1 MPVNLYPDPDIV
13 DYPHL
18 WAAYSGFALIMPNMP
33 GVLPVPIDPP
43 GKREGR
49 GARPL
54 SETQADLRK
63 ALCCSV
69 LGAYATLR
77 AADPD
82 RSELDI
88 EEEID
93 PYVRAWMT
101 VRTARETGREI
112 VRGFL
117 GISSRELDLRAQAAF
132 AQAED
137 KQAHIAGEL
146 GNVQIVAQ
154 AYARARVFDAGVYDA
169 FHGRAPGSFDDKLAK
184 AVNATP
190 EQAPLDQPKAAQV
203 ALLSGVNPAVFWP
216 SLWQYRYPLEVCT
229 SMHCWLTR
237 SPATLYVE
245 EYYTLF
251 RCVESAPAKPKDPWD
266 HLKNLVRS
274 MVEQHVGIDI
284 FMAEAVT
291 KLERHGLLRPRPE
304 TVHDLF
310 ARSVA
315 IDDDTP
321 DESTCE
327 LVFPYR
333 TMRLV

>member
-1 MPVNLYPDPDIV
+1 MNIYPDPDIL
-13 DYPHL
+13 DYPHI
-18 WAAYSGFALIMPNMP
+18 WAAYSGFSLIMPDMP

-43 GKREGR
+43 GKRKGR
-49 GARPL
+49 GARKL
-54 SETQADLRK
+54 SETHADLRN

-82 RSELDI
+82 RNELDI
-88 EEEID
+88 EDDISR
-93 PYVRAWMT
+93 YLKALMT
-101 VRTARETGREI
+101 VRTAREKGREI
-112 VRGFL
+112 VRDFL
-117 GISSRELDLRAQAAF
+117 GINSRELDLRAQAAF

-137 KQAHIAGEL
+137 KQAHIDGEL
-146 GNVQIVAQ
+146 NNVQIVAQ
-154 AYARARVFDAGVYDA
+154 TYARARQFDAGVYEA
-169 FHGRAPGSFDDKLAK
+169 FYGREPGSFDDKLGR
-184 AVNATP
+184 AVNSAP
-190 EQAPLDQPKAAQV
+190 DQAPLDQPKAAQV

-216 SLWQYRYPLEVCT
+216 TLWQYRYPLEVCA
-229 SMHCWLTR
+229 SMHHWLTHN
-237 SPATLYVE
+237 PAPFYVE

-251 RCVESAPAKPKDPWD
+251 RCVESAPAQPKDPWD
-266 HLKNLVRS
+266 HLKNLIFI

-284 FMAEAVT
+284 FMAEAVP
-291 KLERHGLLRPRPE
+291 KLEGHGLLRPRPK

-310 ARSVA
+310 ERSVA

-321 DESTCE
+321 EEFTCE